1 MLGNIAGGFAVARK
15 KIVRLFCQRMEP
27 GNDLIKARLEKRA
40 KLLQQGID
48 PYGGRFEISET
59 IAVARACHAQSVA
72 TPAAEREVR
81 VAGRVMSHRDMGK
94 SMFADLKDSSGKIQ
108 LYLQKKVL
116 SDEAFDSFKHFVDLG
131 DIIGV
136 AGKLFTTHAGELT
149 VRVESFTILS
159 KAIRPLPKEWYG
171 IKDVE
176 TRLRQRYL
184 DLWLNDQVRE
194 TFLIRS
200 KIISEIR
207 KFLDGRAFVEVET
220 PMMQPIAGG
229 AAAQPCVTQHHAL
242 GADLHLRV
250 APEPY
255 WRRLPAGGVEKVR

>member
-1 MLGNIAGGFAVARK
+1 
-15 KIVRLFCQRMEP
+15 MEP

-131 DIIGV
+131 DTV
-136 AGKLFTTHAGELT
+136 AFDVFEGSGNG
-149 VRVESFTILS
+149 RVERAPPIECEKS
-159 KAIRPLPKEWYG
+159 KQTSSA
-171 IKDVE
+171 
-176 TRLRQRYL
+176 
-184 DLWLNDQVRE
+184 
-194 TFLIRS
+194 S
-200 KIISEIR
+200 
-207 KFLDGRAFVEVET
+207 
-220 PMMQPIAGG
+220 
-229 AAAQPCVTQHHAL
+229 
-242 GADLHLRV
+242 
-250 APEPY
+250 AP
-255 WRRLPAGGVEKVR
+255 